1 MTSPCNPANSKERC
15 AFSLPAHSS
24 MQPNCRIAVLEQS
37 AGWGSAFLSFMS
49 ISMLSGLLGIRTRPP
64 TQGVVRLT
72 AVATDHHGKADAISA
87 RPQVSHF
94 SACLPYDAG
103 MRLLLVED
111 DARIARFVAKG
122 LREQAY
128 AVDVVASGNDA
139 LYQAAI
145 NTYDLVVLDVMIPGR
160 DGFEVCRELRQSGRR
175 MPILMLT
182 ARDAVEDRVTG
193 LDHGADDY
201 LTKPFEFRELLAR
214 LRALLRRSG
223 ELHPPR
229 LAVADLILDT
239 AAQSVSRAGRSIP
252 LTAKE
257 YALLEFLARNA
268 GRVVGRAEIA
278 EHVWDETFD
287 TFSNLIEVY
296 VNRIRRKIDAG
307 AGVPLLQTRRGAGYL
322 FGPLLDSDAP
332 DANDETVSSPRRVKP
347 ASPVRKS
354 HV

>member
-1 MTSPCNPANSKERC
+1 MRR
-15 AFSLPAHSS
+15 
-24 MQPNCRIAVLEQS
+24 Q
-37 AGWGSAFLSFMS
+37 
-49 ISMLSGLLGIRTRPP
+49 
-64 TQGVVRLT
+64 
-72 AVATDHHGKADAISA
+72 
-87 RPQVSHF
+87 QVSHF
-94 SACLPYDAG
+94 SLHLPYDAR

-128 AVDVVASGNDA
+128 AVDVANTGDDA

-145 NTYDLVVLDVMIPGR
+145 NTYDLVILDVMIPGR
-160 DGFEVCRELRQSGRR
+160 NGFEVCRELRKSGQR

-223 ELHPPR
+223 ELRPGKI
-229 LAVADLILDT
+229 AVADLVLDA
-239 AAQSVSRAGRSIP
+239 AAQSVSRAGRSVT

-257 YALLEFLARNA
+257 YALLEYLARNA

-287 TFSNLIEVY
+287 PFSNLIEVY
-296 VNRIRRKIDAG
+296 VNRVRRKIDADSSK
-307 AGVPLLQTRRGAGYL
+307 PLLHTRRGAGYI
-322 FGPLLDSDAP
+322 FGLLNDSEA
-332 DANDETVSSPRRVKP
+332 AGAGDESVLPRNRAKATP
-347 ASPVRKS
+347 SARKS
-354 HV
+354 NA